1 VGETKI
7 DKNKNF
13 FFFFFSFCSI
23 FWRAFHFLFFLSS
36 FFFFPFLL
44 SGEGD
49 RAEIKEKKLERK
61 GKETEISAGGEK
73 RKKRKKKKNDKKNG
87 ISQ

>member
-1 VGETKI
+1 LF
-7 DKNKNF
+7 NF
-13 FFFFFSFCSI
+13 LARFSQLS
-23 FWRAFHFLFFLSS
+23 LLSFFL
-36 FFFFPFLL
+36 FFFPFLL